1 VTGLEDDAHATLRRN
16 AEAVSATQ
24 RRPSSPEGTPA
35 SSIPSQEL
43 TRHRDLGAGEAGQT
57 RTRVTSTEQPTL
69 DPGTIIRRRYVL
81 ERLIGSGGMGQVW
94 KAKDLVSEQARDPNP
109 YVAVKLLNANFE
121 ADPDAFVSLQR
132 ETRKS
137 QELAHPNVVTVYAFD
152 TDDGGSGRAFMS
164 MELLEGE
171 TLDDFIDAHPRGM
184 TRTEALP
191 LIIGMAKGL
200 EYAHKKGIV
209 HSDFKPGNVFVTA
222 QRTPKVLD
230 FGIARAAKIAGVER
244 REDSFDAGTL
254 GGLTIAYAS
263 PEMIEQREP
272 HPADDVYALGLV
284 AYELLTGK
292 PPFSLKS
299 AVEVRNSEMAPPRIR
314 SIRRYEWQA
323 IRRAL
328 DLDRSKRWQNAGE
341 FLRAYEGKS
350 IAAAALA
357 GVAALAICLALV
369 AGVFWYQGYA
379 ASRPAVPL
387 EALPAQTQAE
397 FRKEMSD
404 GAGEWQLVQQGHGE
418 QILEAVRAYGRAYA
432 LHPRD
437 SDAIAGLRKTADY
450 ILDRLRS
457 YPDPAERLPMLESV
471 DEASDYY
478 AGYKPLRVAIQEAG
492 GKK

>member
-1 VTGLEDDAHATLRRN
+1 MTRRRDLPA
-16 AEAVSATQ
+16 AEAA
-24 RRPSSPEGTPA
+24 
-35 SSIPSQEL
+35 
-43 TRHRDLGAGEAGQT
+43 QT
-57 RTRVTSTEQPTL
+57 RTRVTTTQEP
-69 DPGTIIRRRYVL
+69 PVAAGTIIRRRYVL

-94 KAKDLVSEQARDPNP
+94 KAKDLVSERARDPNP
-109 YVAVKLLNANFE
+109 YVAIKLLNANFE

-132 ETRKS
+132 ETKKS
-137 QELAHPNVVTVYAFD
+137 QELAHPNVATVYTFD

-164 MELLEGE
+164 MELLQGE
-171 TLDDFIDAHPRGM
+171 TLDDFIDSHKRGL

-191 LIIGMAKGL
+191 LIVGMAKGL
-200 EYAHKKGIV
+200 EYAHRKGIV
-209 HSDFKPGNVFVTA
+209 HSDFKPGNVFVTDDGN
-222 QRTPKVLD
+222 PKVLD

-254 GGLTIAYAS
+254 GGLTLAYAS

-284 AYELLTGK
+284 AYELLAGK
-292 PPFSLKS
+292 PPFNLKS
-299 AVEVRNSEMAPPRIR
+299 AVEMRNAGMAPPRIR

-328 DLDRSKRWQNAGE
+328 EFDRSKRWQSAGE

-350 IAAAALA
+350 IAIAGLAALA
-357 GVAALAICLALV
+357 VCLALV

-387 EALPAQTQAE
+387 EALPAQTQAD

-404 GAGEWQLVQQGHGE
+404 GDGEWRLVQQGHRE

-437 SDAIAGLRKTADY
+437 SDAIAGLRRTADY
-450 ILDRLRS
+450 ILDRSRAD
-457 YPDPAERLPMLESV
+457 PDPAERLQMLESV
-471 DEASDYY
+471 SEASEYY
-478 AGYKPLRVAIQEAG
+478 AGYQPLRIAIKEAG
-492 GKK
+492 GKE